1 MPDQLHDDIEHVRP
15 LIRRCLAEV
24 KDLRDDFARDRW
36 WRRVGK
42 VMVVLAFLSSGFAVA
57 ILWTYDQ
64 HARCVRGNETRRD
77 TRTAIAAALDQAYEE
92 GDEVHGEERNRRV
105 EAVEQVIEDAI
116 PLRNC

>member
-1 MPDQLHDDIEHVRP
+1 
-15 LIRRCLAEV
+15 
-24 KDLRDDFARDRW
+24 
-36 WRRVGK
+36 
-42 VMVVLAFLSSGFAVA
+42 
-57 ILWTYDQ
+57 
-64 HARCVRGNETRRD
+64 VRGNETRRD